1 MCSLQIRGEPFQERM
16 ATCKTW
22 LMLWWNCVLEGAK
35 LNVRN
40 LFGRYEPNICFFR
53 ETEEPH
59 KKRSQPSRMR
69 LSELRGWWKQK
80 YRRRKATDTWQCYCS
95 TRLVVPVSFLPAP
108 APMVLTGRCCRR
120 KAPDSGCS
128 AAAEKNVLPDANL
141 QLQCCPGPGFW
152 WQEKELEAKQMD
164 RTFGGNWSKH
174 KRQFLQTH
182 RCENVIN
189 NQNKWHSDNMTAE
202 RGWHFIDILTNW
214 TLTRDLTEL
223 EIKQGHCSFPNKM
236 ISMQGVDAC
245 SNNFINETIQGF
257 SDVN

>member
-16 ATCKTW
+16 ASCKTW
-22 LMLWWNCVLEGAK
+22 LMLWWKDVYWGGAK
-35 LNVRN
+35 QNVRN
-40 LFGRYEPNICFFR
+40 LFRRYEPNICFSGR
-53 ETEEPH
+53 QKSRIRSEANQAEWGCQSSEGGGNKSTE
-59 KKRSQPSRMR
+59 KKGYWHLTVLLFYQTGSSSI
-69 LSELRGWWKQK
+69 LSS
-80 YRRRKATDTWQCYCS
+80 S
-95 TRLVVPVSFLPAP
+95 TRPPWYWQGGGAEERL
-108 APMVLTGRCCRR
+108 LTGCCR
-120 KAPDSGCS
+120 
-128 AAAEKNVLPDANL
+128 KNVLPDANL

>member
-1 MCSLQIRGEPFQERM
+1 M

-22 LMLWWNCVLEGAK
+22 LMLWWKDVEGAK

-69 LSELRGWWKQK
+69 LPELRGWWKQK
-80 YRRRKATDTWQCYCS
+80 VLQKKGYWHLTVVLFYPTDSSSILSSS
-95 TRLVVPVSFLPAP
+95 TRPPWYGTDREVVQKKGSWQWL
-108 APMVLTGRCCRR
+108 LGCCR
-120 KAPDSGCS
+120 
-128 AAAEKNVLPDANL
+128 KNVLPDANL

-189 NQNKWHSDNMTAE
+189 NQNKWHGDNMTAE